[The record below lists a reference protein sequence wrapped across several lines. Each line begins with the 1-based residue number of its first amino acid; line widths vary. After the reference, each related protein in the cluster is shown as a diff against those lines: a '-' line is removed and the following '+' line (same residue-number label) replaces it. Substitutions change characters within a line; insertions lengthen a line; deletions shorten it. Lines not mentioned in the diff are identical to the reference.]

1 MYERMMN
8 KSETPTM
15 EQMTL
20 YCGESAVMF
29 TDLNEWLSVEFATVQ
44 TVVFPYGNNYG
55 WGVSHK
61 KKGNLVCNVFPENSA
76 FTVMLRMSNQ
86 QFAAVY
92 EQLSEYAKE
101 YIDNKY
107 PCNDGGWIHYRV
119 TTKEQFGDIKTLLAL
134 KCGK

>member
-29 TDLNEWLSVEFATVQ
+29 TELNEWLSVEFATVQ

-55 WGVSHK
+55 WGPIRK
-61 KKGNLVCNVFPENSA
+61 KVTLSA
-76 FTVMLRMSNQ
+76 MYFLKTVRLQSCCECQIISLRLYMSSLANMP
-86 QFAAVY
+86 
-92 EQLSEYAKE
+92 K
-101 YIDNKY
+101 N
-107 PCNDGGWIHYRV
+107 
-119 TTKEQFGDIKTLLAL
+119 TL
-134 KCGK
+134 KN